1 MINDLFLKLKGVEEF
16 AKAMDVGQIIVYA
29 KLPNS
34 FKIKTP
40 MGGYNPDWAVVFE
53 TIDKKNIYFIA

>member
-1 MINDLFLKLKGVEEF
+1 
-16 AKAMDVGQIIVYA
+16 MDVGQIIVYA

>member
-1 MINDLFLKLKGVEEF
+1 MNDLFLKLKGVEEF

-40 MGGYNPDWAVVFE
+40 MRGYNPDWAVVFE

>member
-1 MINDLFLKLKGVEEF
+1 
-16 AKAMDVGQIIVYA
+16 MDVGQIIVYA

-40 MGGYNPDWAVVFE
+40 MRGYNPDWAVVFE